1 MEHKESE
8 WSIPI
13 KVTKSDNY
21 RISDINDFLIAKVF
35 HKTTA
40 DIFVKAV
47 NNHYKLVKILK
58 DASKKPEEIQA
69 LMRKHGLK
77 FESID
82 DPMTKL
88 GFSIYTDLVSIAE
101 ECRQALK
108 DVEEK
113 C

>member
-47 NNHYKLVKILK
+47 NNHYKLVEACEAVLK
-58 DASKKPEEIQA
+58 HFESPYIFSKKKTIEQLKQTLEGTKEE
-69 LMRKHGLK
+69 L
-77 FESID
+77 
-82 DPMTKL
+82 
-88 GFSIYTDLVSIAE
+88 
-101 ECRQALK
+101 
-108 DVEEK
+108 
-113 C
+113 